1 MIVVGLTGSI
11 GMGKS
16 TTAALFAELGAVVMD
31 SDTEVRALYAPGSAF
46 IHRVLE
52 QFPSALG
59 DDGGIDRGRL
69 SVAIAGRP
77 DSLQALEDMVHPLV
91 LQRRHA
97 FLAEQ
102 AARGTFLVVLEI
114 QLLFETGRQSEVDK
128 TVVVTAP
135 ATVQRLRALDRPGM
149 TEEKL
154 TQILRRQMSDAEKR
168 ARADFVIDTGKSVDD
183 ARRQVATVV
192 AALAGNGERQH

>member
-1 MIVVGLTGSI
+1 M
-11 GMGKS
+11 
-16 TTAALFAELGAVVMD
+16 
-31 SDTEVRALYAPGSAF
+31 
-46 IHRVLE
+46 
-52 QFPSALG
+52 
-59 DDGGIDRGRL
+59 
-69 SVAIAGRP
+69 
-77 DSLQALEDMVHPLV
+77 
-91 LQRRHA
+91 
-97 FLAEQ
+97 
-102 AARGTFLVVLEI
+102 
-114 QLLFETGRQSEVDK
+114 
-128 TVVVTAP
+128 VVTAP